1 MKSIATPIELLFDR
15 VEDYSKTTLELF
27 KLKAIDKSADV
38 VSSLVSRLTILL
50 VVALFIIIIN
60 IGVALWLG
68 EILGKSYYGFFVIGG
83 LYALIAIL
91 LHAFRHPWLKTPVSD
106 TIIMQMLK
114 KEEEKNE
121 NTCRK
126 IKACD

>member
-106 TIIMQMLK
+106 NIIMQMLK
-114 KEEEKNE
+114 KEE
-121 NTCRK
+121 
-126 IKACD
+126 

>member
-68 EILGKSYYGFFVIGG
+68 EILGKSYYGFFVIGS

-114 KEEEKNE
+114 KEE
-121 NTCRK
+121 
-126 IKACD
+126 

>member
-60 IGVALWLG
+60 IGVPFGW
-68 EILGKSYYGFFVIGG
+68 
-83 LYALIAIL
+83 
-91 LHAFRHPWLKTPVSD
+91 
-106 TIIMQMLK
+106 
-114 KEEEKNE
+114 EKY
-121 NTCRK
+121 
-126 IKACD
+126 